1 MRTRRARLLI
11 LLAISIQALQAQ
23 EIQPYS
29 HRNALSVFTE
39 YSNNSSHIILGVSQ
53 DRRLVALGL
62 TYSRRL
68 LHTRYADWHYDLELR
83 PLTFI
88 QEPTAT
94 ATISTFGTTYSG
106 PVQNACTSATVQV
119 PANPT
124 FGFPGFTYTQT
135 CGTRW
140 TYAGG
145 LSPIGQRVNLA
156 PRHRLQPFL
165 VSNGGFLVSTRDLP
179 SNNSSRF
186 NFTFEFG
193 GGLQLFGDR
202 RHSWAAE
209 YRLRHLSNDYIGN
222 NNPGIDSQIL
232 KLTYAFGR

>member
-1 MRTRRARLLI
+1 MRRALLLII
-11 LLAISIQALQAQ
+11 LLAIGTETLQGEDLPA
-23 EIQPYS
+23 YS
-29 HRNALSVFTE
+29 RRHTLSLFAE
-39 YSNNSSHIILGVSQ
+39 YSNNSSHIILGVSR
-53 DRRLVALGL
+53 DRRLAALGL

-68 LHTRYADWHYDLELR
+68 LHTHYADWHYDLELR
-83 PLTFI
+83 PLAFI
-88 QEPTAT
+88 EDPTSEINIT
-94 ATISTFGTTYSG
+94 TLGT
-106 PVQNACTSATVQV
+106 VQNGPILRACTSGTYQV
-119 PANPT
+119 PADPV
-124 FGFPGFTYTQT
+124 FGFPGYTYTRN

-145 LSPIGQRVNLA
+145 LSPLGQRINLT

-165 VSNGGFLVSTRDLP
+165 VCNGGFLVSTRDLP

-193 GGLQLFGDR
+193 GGLQLFSDH

-209 YRLRHLSNDYIGN
+209 YRLHHLSNDYTGN
-222 NNPGIDSQIL
+222 NNPGIDSQVL